1 MADEFND
8 DYMDEETYNNN
19 LKEMFYQLSNEIVD
33 KTDVTGDPK
42 SDQTVI
48 EVFNTRIKKT

>member
-42 SDQTVI
+42 SDQAVI